1 MTNQLKTF
9 LSGLLYQLVD
19 LRMHSR
25 ELRGQYQDWSKW
37 GRISGRIDLAAELG
51 LISHDQWV
59 DLHRLLSSA
68 SDCLGM
74 PFPHQGNAGPL
85 MPLIVAHD
93 RRQAAAESPVQAV
106 SFDAVPAVT
115 CMGGYDFVDAGQV
128 KPPVQAAEPVAVEA
142 GSKPKE
148 GWGKPY
154 LARKAHYFINGQSIC
169 NRWLYTGAVVN
180 RLLVSSFGCSACK
193 RLLAV
198 KPQAQDSANEKP
210 EPVSAPT
217 SRREL
222 RLLCVLV
229 KPQLGSAEGAYLPI
243 HTMHRLPP
251 REMVKGQWSEPR
263 YSGLHLRETQARQ
276 PSAEVLERCLPKRHL
291 RTNGRLSVLGGTV

>member
-128 KPPVQAAEPVAVEA
+128 KPLFRLLSLSLLKLDRSLKRAGGNRIWLVKLTTSSMASPYAIA
-142 GSKPKE
+142 GSIP
-148 GWGKPY
+148 
-154 LARKAHYFINGQSIC
+154 
-169 NRWLYTGAVVN
+169 
-180 RLLVSSFGCSACK
+180 
-193 RLLAV
+193 
-198 KPQAQDSANEKP
+198 
-210 EPVSAPT
+210 
-217 SRREL
+217 
-222 RLLCVLV
+222 
-229 KPQLGSAEGAYLPI
+229 
-243 HTMHRLPP
+243 
-251 REMVKGQWSEPR
+251 
-263 YSGLHLRETQARQ
+263 GLSLIA
-276 PSAEVLERCLPKRHL
+276 S
-291 RTNGRLSVLGGTV
+291 